1 MTALCDELIN
11 LISDE
16 ALVDKDKL
24 TPGATLADTGL
35 DSVDVISITF
45 AVEEKYGVEIADD
58 AFADIANFGQLL
70 SILEAAV
77 EKKAHS
83 PP

>member
-1 MTALCDELIN
+1 MTALRDELIN

-16 ALVDKDKL
+16 ALVDKAKL
-24 TPGATLADTGL
+24 TPDATLADTGL

-45 AVEEKYGVEIADD
+45 AVEEKYGVAITEE
-58 AFADIANFGQLL
+58 AFTDMTNFGQFL
-70 SILEAAV
+70 SILEEV
-77 EKKAHS
+77 VGNKADS